1 MPYCVT
7 HAPRRRIEWK
17 NCREGRRSAHDRLP
31 ITDGRRRSERID
43 LNFMS
48 PPFKSAEQK
57 VRELAPGAQHIHQQ
71 TVAESITKNKKPAL
85 PPAFVTC

>member
-1 MPYCVT
+1 
-7 HAPRRRIEWK
+7 
-17 NCREGRRSAHDRLP
+17 LP

-48 PPFKSAEQK
+48 PPLKSAEQK

-71 TVAESITKNKKPAL
+71 TPCGKAVAESITKNKKPAL

>member
-1 MPYCVT
+1 
-7 HAPRRRIEWK
+7 
-17 NCREGRRSAHDRLP
+17 LP

-71 TVAESITKNKKPAL
+71 TPCGNAVAESMTD
-85 PPAFVTC
+85 